1 MSPLFSSP
9 TQNGVFHSPKDTMS
23 SGTVRVTPRIVSS
36 TSPLKVVPPVRSV
49 KCPAKVILG

>member
-1 MSPLFSSP
+1 
-9 TQNGVFHSPKDTMS
+9 MS

-49 KCPAKVILG
+49 NRPAKVIFGVVLDVEEVGAA